1 MQRKMTVWVVM
12 ALFLGLSGCGGGGG
26 SSTPTVSGVAAT
38 GAPMTGTVFLKDANM
53 TEMTKTI
60 NPQTGAFSFDVS
72 GETAPYMLRAG
83 SLYSMASGTGRA
95 NINPMSN
102 LIVAEMGGFTNMSS
116 MNAFFAD
123 PDKTRMN
130 AMVANMNAAKL
141 TVMQKMAP
149 LMTRYG
155 VADADP
161 MSGPFTV
168 GQGMDRMFDDVKMS
182 IDSDGNITM
191 MYSDGTTVYT
201 GPMGNMTAGTMMT
214 GNIMDP
220 GSSTTSVTVTPSMA
234 MVQINQTVQFSANVA
249 VTWSVVTANGGTITA
264 DGLYTAP
271 ATQGLYLIKA
281 TSNADPTQSATV
293 NVQVGSMGM
302 GM

>member
-1 MQRKMTVWVVM
+1 MHGKMAVWVVM
-12 ALFLGLSGCGGGGG
+12 ALFVGLSGCGGGGG

-38 GAPMTGTVFLKDANM
+38 GAPMTGTVFLQDANM

-60 NPQTGAFSFDVS
+60 DSQTGAFSFDVS
-72 GETAPYMLRAG
+72 GKTAPYMLRAG

-95 NINPMSN
+95 NINPMTN
-102 LIVAEMGGFTNMSS
+102 LIVAQMGGFTNMSS
-116 MNAFFAD
+116 MNAFFAN
-123 PDKTRMN
+123 PTKTGMN
-130 AMVANMNAAKL
+130 AMVANMAAAKL
-141 TVMQKMAP
+141 IVRQQMQP
-149 LMTRYG
+149 LMNRYG

-161 MSGPFTV
+161 MSDPFTV

-182 IDSDGNITM
+182 IDSNGNITM
-191 MYSDGTTVYT
+191 MYSNGTTVYT
-201 GPMGNMTAGTMMT
+201 GPMGNMAAGSMMT

-220 GSSTTSVTVTPSMA
+220 GSLTSSITVTPSMA
-234 MVQINQTVQFSANVA
+234 MIQINQTVQFSANIA
-249 VTWSVVTANGGTITA
+249 VTWSVVTANGGTITGT
-264 DGLYTAP
+264 GLYTAP

-281 TSNADPTQSATV
+281 TSIADPTKSTTV